1 MDIKV
6 RKLTPAFGA
15 EATGADLAT
24 GSLDQYRAI
33 RAAWLQSS
41 GVLVVR
47 GQHLSP
53 AQHIAF
59 GRLFGELYTYEG
71 HAVARYVHPDHPEIY
86 RVSNKIVDGKPQGRK
101 GAGTYWHSDQSYEAS
116 PPSASILHAIEIP
129 PVGGDTVFADL
140 HRAYEA
146 LSEPMKAFL
155 QPLRALHSLAAAA
168 RTSYGKD
175 LGDSANPALAPSAVQ
190 PLVRVHPE
198 TGRRSLFI
206 NPGFT
211 AAIEGLTAE
220 ESDAVLK
227 MLFAHIAKPDFCYR
241 HTWSAH
247 DLVIWDN
254 RTTNHYAVSDYEGV
268 GERLMNR
275 VTVRGE
281 PAAGVVA

>member
-1 MDIKV
+1 MEIQI
-6 RKLTPAFGA
+6 RKLTPAFAA
-15 EATGADLAT
+15 EARGADLSD
-24 GSLDQYRAI
+24 GSETQYRAI
-33 RAAWLQSS
+33 REAWLASS

-47 GQHLSP
+47 DQHLTPGQHV
-53 AQHIAF
+53 AF
-59 GRLFGELYTYEG
+59 GRMFGDVYTYESA
-71 HAVARYVHPDHPEIY
+71 AVARYVHPDHPEIY
-86 RVSNKIVDGKPQGRK
+86 RVSNKVIEGKPQGRK
-101 GAGTYWHSDQSYEAS
+101 GAGTYWHSDQSYEAT

-146 LSEPMKAFL
+146 LSAPMKAFL
-155 QPLRALHSLAAAA
+155 QPLKAFHSLAVAA

-175 LGDSANPALAPSAVQ
+175 LGNAANPATAPSAVQ

-198 TGRRSLFI
+198 TGRRSLFV

-220 ESDAVLK
+220 ESDAVLA

-241 HTWSAH
+241 HTWSPH

-254 RTTNHYAVSDYEGV
+254 RTTNHYAVADYDGV

-281 PAAGVVA
+281 AAVGV